1 MASDGLI
8 DLQQR
13 LRAFAADRDW
23 DQYHSPKNL
32 AMALAAEVGELLE
45 QFQWLTPEESRSITD
60 DPDALHPVRDEI
72 ADVVIYLAR
81 LADILRMDI
90 LQAANEKVDRNA
102 DRFPPTA

>member
-1 MASDGLI
+1 MASDGLV

-13 LRAFAADRDW
+13 LRAFAAEREW
-23 DQYHSPKNL
+23 EQYHTPKNL

-45 QFQWLTPEESRSITD
+45 HFQWLTPEESLSIAGD
-60 DPDALHPVRDEI
+60 RDALNPVRDEI

-81 LADILRMDI
+81 LADILGIDI
-90 LQAANEKVDRNA
+90 LVEANKKVDRNA